1 MSRNVAIFLIVAGF
15 IILAFNLVDLVE
27 SGNNRGIW
35 FRIASNICIIIVGL
49 MTFKN
54 KKNEN
59 RRIKYCRNQ

>member
-1 MSRNVAIFLIVAGF
+1 MSKNVAIFLIVAGF

-27 SGNNRGIW
+27 SGNNRGVW

-59 RRIKYCRNQ
+59 RGI

>member
-1 MSRNVAIFLIVAGF
+1 MSKNVGIFLIVAGF

-27 SGNNRGIW
+27 SGNNRGVW

-59 RRIKYCRNQ
+59 RGI

>member
-27 SGNNRGIW
+27 SGNNRGVW

-49 MTFKN
+49 LTFKN

>member
-27 SGNNRGIW
+27 SGNNRGVW

-49 MTFKN
+49 LTFIN

-59 RRIKYCRNQ
+59 RGI

>member
-27 SGNNRGIW
+27 SGNNRGVW

-49 MTFKN
+49 LTFKN

-59 RRIKYCRNQ
+59 RGT

>member
-27 SGNNRGIW
+27 SGNNRGVW

-49 MTFKN
+49 LTFKN

-59 RRIKYCRNQ
+59 RGI